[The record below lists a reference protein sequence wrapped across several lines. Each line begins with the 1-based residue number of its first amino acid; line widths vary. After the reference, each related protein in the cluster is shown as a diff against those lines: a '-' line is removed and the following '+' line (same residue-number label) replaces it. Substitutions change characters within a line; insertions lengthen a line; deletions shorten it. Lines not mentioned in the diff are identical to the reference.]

1 MSSIAACIDHTL
13 VRPDATRAQVA
24 QLCDEACEHRF
35 AGVAVNE
42 VHAAFASQRLGGCG
56 VSVVVAVAFPLG
68 ATSTRVKSY
77 EARQA
82 IQSGANEIDV
92 VINLGAL
99 KGAQYELVEQDIAAV
114 TEICHANDVLCKAIL
129 ETGLLTEDEKVKACQ
144 LAQAAGADFVKTG
157 TGYGPTGAT
166 THDVML
172 MRRTVGPDM
181 GVKAAGGIRTYQD
194 AVALLRAGAT
204 RLGASASSSVQI
216 VLEQKALPPP
226 CRDRGLPPPCE
237 NRGLP
242 LADC

>member
-13 VRPDATRAQVA
+13 VRPDATQAQVA

-56 VSVVVAVAFPLG
+56 VAVVVAVAFPLG

-99 KGAQYELVEQDIAAV
+99 KGAQYELVKQDIAAV
-114 TEICHANDVLCKAIL
+114 TEICHAYDVLCKAIL

-144 LAQAAGADFVKTG
+144 IAQAAGADFVK
-157 TGYGPTGAT
+157 TGAT

-181 GVKAAGGIRTYQD
+181 GVKAAGGIRTYRD

-226 CRDRGLPPPCE
+226 CKD
-237 NRGLP
+237 RGLP